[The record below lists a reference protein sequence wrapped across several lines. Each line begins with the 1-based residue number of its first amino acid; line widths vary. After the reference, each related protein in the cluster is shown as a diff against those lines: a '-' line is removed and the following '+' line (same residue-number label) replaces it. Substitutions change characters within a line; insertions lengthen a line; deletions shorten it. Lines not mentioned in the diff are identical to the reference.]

1 MNEEHTLNNTETQQL
16 NIAGASGGSCS
27 FDAIE
32 VKQMYDHLVGLFHR
46 SQMNGLVN
54 IDSYDRQQL
63 KKLLKLPDNYR

>member
-1 MNEEHTLNNTETQQL
+1 MNEEQNLNNAENQQL
-16 NIAGASGGSCS
+16 NIAGVSGICS

-32 VKQMYDHLVGLFHR
+32 VKQMYDHLVALFHR
-46 SQMNGLVN
+46 SQMNGLVD